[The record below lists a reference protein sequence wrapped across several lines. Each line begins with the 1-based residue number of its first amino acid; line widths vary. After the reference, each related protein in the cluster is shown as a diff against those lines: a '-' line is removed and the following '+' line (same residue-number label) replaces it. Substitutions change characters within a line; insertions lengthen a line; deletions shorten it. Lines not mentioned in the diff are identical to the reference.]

1 MFLKVRKHE
10 VANEYRCMLMSK
22 LENSSIH
29 SIQRPVQCF
38 PSLDPRLDRGGEV
51 GAAPSRQ
58 TVDTM
63 ACLL

>member
-1 MFLKVRKHE
+1 MFLKVCKHE
-10 VANEYRCMLMSK
+10 VANECMLMSK
-22 LENSSIH
+22 LENSNIH